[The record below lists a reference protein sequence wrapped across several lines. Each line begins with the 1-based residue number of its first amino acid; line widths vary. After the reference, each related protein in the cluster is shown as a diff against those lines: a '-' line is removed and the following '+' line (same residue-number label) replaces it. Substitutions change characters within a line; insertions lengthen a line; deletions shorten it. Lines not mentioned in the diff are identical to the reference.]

1 MNHLNLQSPQISLK
15 LPAAGLECD
24 VQPRTLDHDEHGGE
38 LSAARGIL
46 IALGLSACMWLIL
59 LAAVVFF

>member
-1 MNHLNLQSPQISLK
+1 MNHLNLQSPQISLE
-15 LPAAGLECD
+15 LPATGLECD
-24 VQPRTLDHDEHGGE
+24 VQPRTLDHDEHGE

-46 IALGLSACMWLIL
+46 IGLGLSACMWLIL